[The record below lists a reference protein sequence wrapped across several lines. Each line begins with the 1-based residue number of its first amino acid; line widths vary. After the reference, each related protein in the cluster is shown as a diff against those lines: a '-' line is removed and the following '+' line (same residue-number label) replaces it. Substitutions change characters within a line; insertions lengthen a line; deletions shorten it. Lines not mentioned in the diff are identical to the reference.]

1 MQFIDE
7 AMITVQAGNG
17 GGGCLSFRREKYI
30 ERGGPDG
37 GNGGDG
43 GDVYLL
49 GDESLNTLIDFQYQ
63 QQYRAKKGENG
74 GGRNKTGAGGESI
87 YIKVPIGTTVVDE
100 DTQEVLYDIEK
111 VGEKALVARG
121 GRRGVGNAAFKSSTN
136 RSPRQTTPGEPGE
149 YRSLRLQLKLIADVG
164 LLGRPNAG
172 KSTLISRVSAARP
185 KVAEYPFTTLT
196 PSLGIVKVALDSSFV
211 MADIPG
217 LIEGASDGVGLGT
230 RFLRHVA
237 RCKVLLHLVD
247 VNPEDA
253 SDPVTN
259 ISMIEEEL
267 ARYSSYLIQRP
278 IWIILSKIDQLQ
290 ADEIENLLERIKISH
305 PGREVEMISSHAG
318 QGIDVLLNKL
328 MPFLSRLGDKMKDE
342 QYAAAQ
348 KDLERKIT
356 NDVLS
361 RSKSERDAKHQR
373 ASDDFD
379 VEVIHV
385 ND

>member
-7 AMITVQAGNG
+7 ATITVQAGNG

-63 QQYRAKKGENG
+63 PQYRAKKGENG

-87 YIKVPIGTTVVDE
+87 YIKVPIGTTVIDE
-100 DTQEVLYDIEK
+100 DTQEILYDIEK

-185 KVAEYPFTTLT
+185 KIAEYPFTTLT

>member
-7 AMITVQAGNG
+7 ATITVQAGNG

-63 QQYRAKKGENG
+63 PQYRAKKGENG

-100 DTQEVLYDIEK
+100 DTQEILYDIEK

-185 KVAEYPFTTLT
+185 KIAEYPFTTLT

-267 ARYSSYLIQRP
+267 ARYSPYLIQRP

-342 QYAAAQ
+342 QFAAAQ

-361 RSKSERDAKHQR
+361 RSKSEREAKHQR

>member
-7 AMITVQAGNG
+7 ATITVQAGNG

-63 QQYRAKKGENG
+63 PQYRAKKGENG

-100 DTQEVLYDIEK
+100 DTQEILYDIEK

-136 RSPRQTTPGEPGE
+136 RSPRQTTSGEPGE

-342 QYAAAQ
+342 QFAAAQ

>member
-7 AMITVQAGNG
+7 ATITVQAGNG

-63 QQYRAKKGENG
+63 PQYRAKKGENG

-185 KVAEYPFTTLT
+185 KIADYPFTTLT

>member
-7 AMITVQAGNG
+7 ATITVQAGNG
-17 GGGCLSFRREKYI
+17 GSGCLSFRREKYI

-63 QQYRAKKGENG
+63 PQYRAKKGENG

-100 DTQEVLYDIEK
+100 DTQEILYDIEK

-185 KVAEYPFTTLT
+185 KIADYPFTTLT

-217 LIEGASDGVGLGT
+217 LIEGASEGVGLGT

-247 VNPEDA
+247 VNPDDA

-342 QYAAAQ
+342 QFAAAQ

-361 RSKSERDAKHQR
+361 RSKSERDAKQQR
-373 ASDDFD
+373 APDDFD

>member
-7 AMITVQAGNG
+7 ATITVQAGNG

-63 QQYRAKKGENG
+63 PQYRAKKGENG

-100 DTQEVLYDIEK
+100 DTQEILYDIEK

-185 KVAEYPFTTLT
+185 KIAEYPFTTLT

-361 RSKSERDAKHQR
+361 RSKSERDAKRQR

>member
-7 AMITVQAGNG
+7 ATITVQAGNG
-17 GGGCLSFRREKYI
+17 GSGCLSFRREKYI

-63 QQYRAKKGENG
+63 PQYRAKKGENG

-100 DTQEVLYDIEK
+100 DTQEILYDIEK

-185 KVAEYPFTTLT
+185 KIADYPFTTLT

-328 MPFLSRLGDKMKDE
+328 MPFLSRLGDKMEDE
-342 QYAAAQ
+342 QFAAAQ

-361 RSKSERDAKHQR
+361 RSKSERDAKQQR
-373 ASDDFD
+373 APDDFD

>member
-7 AMITVQAGNG
+7 ATITVQAGNG
-17 GGGCLSFRREKYI
+17 GSGCLSFRREKYI

-63 QQYRAKKGENG
+63 PQYRAKKGENG

-100 DTQEVLYDIEK
+100 DTQEILYDIEK

-185 KVAEYPFTTLT
+185 KIADYPFTTLT

-217 LIEGASDGVGLGT
+217 LIEGASEGVGLGT

-247 VNPEDA
+247 VNPDDA

-305 PGREVEMISSHAG
+305 PGREIEMISSHAG

-328 MPFLSRLGDKMKDE
+328 MPFLSRLGDKMRDE
-342 QYAAAQ
+342 QFAAAQ

-361 RSKSERDAKHQR
+361 RSKSERDAKQQR
-373 ASDDFD
+373 APDDFD

>member
-7 AMITVQAGNG
+7 ATITVQAGNG
-17 GGGCLSFRREKYI
+17 GSGCLSFRREKYI

-63 QQYRAKKGENG
+63 PQYRAKKGENG

-100 DTQEVLYDIEK
+100 DTQEILYDIEK

-185 KVAEYPFTTLT
+185 KIADYPFTTLT

-217 LIEGASDGVGLGT
+217 LIEGASEGVGLGT

-328 MPFLSRLGDKMKDE
+328 MPFLSRLGDKMEDE
-342 QYAAAQ
+342 QFAAAQ

-361 RSKSERDAKHQR
+361 RSKSERDAKQQR

>member
-7 AMITVQAGNG
+7 ATITVQAGNG

-63 QQYRAKKGENG
+63 PQYRAKKGENG

-100 DTQEVLYDIEK
+100 DTQEILYDIEK

-185 KVAEYPFTTLT
+185 KIADYPFTTLT

-217 LIEGASDGVGLGT
+217 LIEGASEGVGLGT

-247 VNPEDA
+247 VNPDDA

-328 MPFLSRLGDKMKDE
+328 MPFLSRLGDEMEDE
-342 QYAAAQ
+342 QFAAAQ

-361 RSKSERDAKHQR
+361 RSKSERDAKQQR
-373 ASDDFD
+373 ALDDFD

>member
-7 AMITVQAGNG
+7 ATITVQAGNG

-63 QQYRAKKGENG
+63 PEYRAKKGENG

-100 DTQEVLYDIEK
+100 DTQEILYDIEK

-185 KVAEYPFTTLT
+185 KIAEYPFTTLT

-217 LIEGASDGVGLGT
+217 LIEGASEGVGLGT

-247 VNPEDA
+247 VNPDDA

-342 QYAAAQ
+342 QFAAAQ

-361 RSKSERDAKHQR
+361 RSKSERDAKQQR

>member
-7 AMITVQAGNG
+7 ATITVQAGNG

-63 QQYRAKKGENG
+63 PQYRAEKGENG

-185 KVAEYPFTTLT
+185 KIADYPFTTLT

-342 QYAAAQ
+342 QFAAAQ

-361 RSKSERDAKHQR
+361 RSRSERDAKHQR

>member
-7 AMITVQAGNG
+7 ATITVQAGNG

-63 QQYRAKKGENG
+63 PQYRAKKGENG

-100 DTQEVLYDIEK
+100 DTQEILYDIEK

-185 KVAEYPFTTLT
+185 KIANYPFTTLT

-217 LIEGASDGVGLGT
+217 LIEGASEGVGLGT

-342 QYAAAQ
+342 QFAAAQ

-361 RSKSERDAKHQR
+361 RSNSERDAKQQR

>member
-7 AMITVQAGNG
+7 ATITVQAGNG

-63 QQYRAKKGENG
+63 PQYRAKKGENG

-100 DTQEVLYDIEK
+100 DTQEILYDIEK

-185 KVAEYPFTTLT
+185 KIAEYPFTTLT

>member
-7 AMITVQAGNG
+7 ATITVQAGNG

-63 QQYRAKKGENG
+63 PQYRAKKGENG
-74 GGRNKTGAGGESI
+74 GGRNKTGARGESI

-100 DTQEVLYDIEK
+100 DTQEILYDIEK

-185 KVAEYPFTTLT
+185 KIAEYPFTTLT

>member
-7 AMITVQAGNG
+7 ATITVQAGNG

-63 QQYRAKKGENG
+63 PQYRAKKGENG

-100 DTQEVLYDIEK
+100 DTQEILYDIEK

-196 PSLGIVKVALDSSFV
+196 PSLGIVKVALESSFV

>member
-7 AMITVQAGNG
+7 ATITVQAGNG
-17 GGGCLSFRREKYI
+17 GSGCLSFRREKYI

-63 QQYRAKKGENG
+63 PQYRAKKGENG

-100 DTQEVLYDIEK
+100 DTQEILYDIEK

-185 KVAEYPFTTLT
+185 KIADYPFTTLT

-247 VNPEDA
+247 VNPDDA

-290 ADEIENLLERIKISH
+290 ADGIENLLERIKISH

-328 MPFLSRLGDKMKDE
+328 MPFLSRLGDEMEDE
-342 QYAAAQ
+342 QFAAAQ

-361 RSKSERDAKHQR
+361 RSKSERDAKQQR
-373 ASDDFD
+373 APDDFD

>member
-7 AMITVQAGNG
+7 ATITVQAGNG
-17 GGGCLSFRREKYI
+17 GSGCLSFRREKYI

-63 QQYRAKKGENG
+63 PQYRAKKGENG

-100 DTQEVLYDIEK
+100 DTQEILYDIEK

-185 KVAEYPFTTLT
+185 KIAEYPFTTLT

-217 LIEGASDGVGLGT
+217 LIEGASDGVSLGT

-253 SDPVTN
+253 SDPVC

-373 ASDDFD
+373 ASGDFD

>member
-7 AMITVQAGNG
+7 ATITVQAGNG

-63 QQYRAKKGENG
+63 PQYRAKKGENG

-267 ARYSSYLIQRP
+267 ARYSPYLIQRP

-361 RSKSERDAKHQR
+361 RSKSEREAKHQR

>member
-7 AMITVQAGNG
+7 ATITVQAGNG

-63 QQYRAKKGENG
+63 PQYRAKKGENG

-100 DTQEVLYDIEK
+100 DTQEILYDIEK

-185 KVAEYPFTTLT
+185 KIAEYPFTTLT

-361 RSKSERDAKHQR
+361 RSRSERDAKHQR

>member
-7 AMITVQAGNG
+7 ATITVQAGNG
-17 GGGCLSFRREKYI
+17 GSGCLSFRREKYI

-63 QQYRAKKGENG
+63 PQYRAKKGENG

-100 DTQEVLYDIEK
+100 DTQEILYDIEK

-185 KVAEYPFTTLT
+185 KIADYPFTTLT

-342 QYAAAQ
+342 QFAAAQ

-361 RSKSERDAKHQR
+361 RSKSERDAKQQR
-373 ASDDFD
+373 APDDFD

>member
-7 AMITVQAGNG
+7 ATITVQAGNG

-63 QQYRAKKGENG
+63 PQYRAKKGENG

-100 DTQEVLYDIEK
+100 DTQEILYDIEK

-185 KVAEYPFTTLT
+185 KIAEYPFTTLT

-373 ASDDFD
+373 ASGDFD

>member
-7 AMITVQAGNG
+7 ATITVQAGNG
-17 GGGCLSFRREKYI
+17 GSGCLSFRREKYI

-63 QQYRAKKGENG
+63 PQYRAKKGENG

-185 KVAEYPFTTLT
+185 KIAEYPFTTLT

-290 ADEIENLLERIKISH
+290 ADEIENLLERVKISH

-342 QYAAAQ
+342 QFAAAQ

-361 RSKSERDAKHQR
+361 RSKSERDAKQQR
-373 ASDDFD
+373 PFNDFD

>member
-7 AMITVQAGNG
+7 ATITVQAGNG

-63 QQYRAKKGENG
+63 PQYRATKGENG

-185 KVAEYPFTTLT
+185 KIAEYPFTTLT

>member
-7 AMITVQAGNG
+7 ATITVQAGNG
-17 GGGCLSFRREKYI
+17 GSGCLSFRREKYI

-63 QQYRAKKGENG
+63 PQYRAKKGENG

-100 DTQEVLYDIEK
+100 DTQEILYDIEK

-185 KVAEYPFTTLT
+185 KIADYPFTTLT

-217 LIEGASDGVGLGT
+217 LIEGASEGVGLGT

-247 VNPEDA
+247 VNPDDA

-290 ADEIENLLERIKISH
+290 ADGIENLLERIKISH

-342 QYAAAQ
+342 QFAAAQ

-356 NDVLS
+356 NDVLI
-361 RSKSERDAKHQR
+361 RSKSERDAKQQR
-373 ASDDFD
+373 ASDDLD

>member
-7 AMITVQAGNG
+7 ATITVQAGNG
-17 GGGCLSFRREKYI
+17 GSGCLSFRREKYI

-63 QQYRAKKGENG
+63 PQYRAKKGENG

-100 DTQEVLYDIEK
+100 DTREILYDIEK
-111 VGEKALVARG
+111 IGEKALVARG

-185 KVAEYPFTTLT
+185 KIADYPFTTLT

-217 LIEGASDGVGLGT
+217 LIEGASEGVGLGT

-247 VNPEDA
+247 VNPDDA

-328 MPFLSRLGDKMKDE
+328 MPFLSRLGDEMEDE
-342 QYAAAQ
+342 QFAAAQ

-361 RSKSERDAKHQR
+361 RSKSERDAKQQR

>member
-7 AMITVQAGNG
+7 ATITVQAGNG

-63 QQYRAKKGENG
+63 PQYRAKKGENG

-100 DTQEVLYDIEK
+100 DTQEILYDIEK

-185 KVAEYPFTTLT
+185 KIADYPFTTLT

-361 RSKSERDAKHQR
+361 RSKSERDAKQQR
-373 ASDDFD
+373 GSDDFD

>member
-7 AMITVQAGNG
+7 ATITVQAGNG

-63 QQYRAKKGENG
+63 PQYRAKKGENG

-100 DTQEVLYDIEK
+100 DTQEILYDIEK

-185 KVAEYPFTTLT
+185 KIAEYPFTTLT

-342 QYAAAQ
+342 QFAAAQ

>member
-7 AMITVQAGNG
+7 ATITVQAGNG

-63 QQYRAKKGENG
+63 PQYRAKKGENG

-100 DTQEVLYDIEK
+100 DTQEILYDIEK

-185 KVAEYPFTTLT
+185 KIADYPFTTLT

-217 LIEGASDGVGLGT
+217 LIKGASEGVGLGT

-305 PGREVEMISSHAG
+305 PGREVEMISSLAG

-342 QYAAAQ
+342 QFAAAQ

>member
-7 AMITVQAGNG
+7 ATITVQAGNG

-63 QQYRAKKGENG
+63 PQYRAKKGENG
-74 GGRNKTGAGGESI
+74 GGRNKTGARGESI

-100 DTQEVLYDIEK
+100 DTQEILYDIEK

-185 KVAEYPFTTLT
+185 KIADYPFTTLT

-217 LIEGASDGVGLGT
+217 LIEGASEGVGLGT

-342 QYAAAQ
+342 QFAAAQ

-361 RSKSERDAKHQR
+361 RSNSERDAKQQR

>member
-7 AMITVQAGNG
+7 ATITVQAGNG

-63 QQYRAKKGENG
+63 PQYRAKKGENG

-100 DTQEVLYDIEK
+100 DTQEILYDIEK

-185 KVAEYPFTTLT
+185 KIAEYPFTTLT

-217 LIEGASDGVGLGT
+217 LIEGASEGVGLGT

>member
-7 AMITVQAGNG
+7 ATITVQAGNG

-63 QQYRAKKGENG
+63 PQYRAKKGENG

-100 DTQEVLYDIEK
+100 DTQEILYDIEK

-185 KVAEYPFTTLT
+185 KIAEYPFTTLT

-217 LIEGASDGVGLGT
+217 LIEGASDGAGLGT

-361 RSKSERDAKHQR
+361 RSKSEREAKHQI

>member
-7 AMITVQAGNG
+7 ATITVQAGNG

-63 QQYRAKKGENG
+63 PQYRAKKGENG

-185 KVAEYPFTTLT
+185 KIAEYPFTTLT

>member
-7 AMITVQAGNG
+7 ATITVQAGNG

-63 QQYRAKKGENG
+63 PQYRAKKGENG

-100 DTQEVLYDIEK
+100 DTQEILYDIEK

-136 RSPRQTTPGEPGE
+136 RSPRQTTQGEPGE

-185 KVAEYPFTTLT
+185 KIADYPFTTLT

-318 QGIDVLLNKL
+318 QGIDVLLDKL

-342 QYAAAQ
+342 QFAAAQ

-361 RSKSERDAKHQR
+361 RSKSERDAKQQR
-373 ASDDFD
+373 APDDFD

>member
-7 AMITVQAGNG
+7 ATITVQAGNG

-63 QQYRAKKGENG
+63 PQYRAKKGENG

-100 DTQEVLYDIEK
+100 DTQEILYDIEK

-185 KVAEYPFTTLT
+185 KIAEYPFTTLT

-267 ARYSSYLIQRP
+267 ARYSPYLIQRP

-342 QYAAAQ
+342 QFAAAQ

>member
-7 AMITVQAGNG
+7 ATITVQAGNG
-17 GGGCLSFRREKYI
+17 GSGCLSFRREKYI

-43 GDVYLL
+43 GDVYLI
-49 GDESLNTLIDFQYQ
+49 GDESLNTLVDFQYQ
-63 QQYRAKKGENG
+63 PQYRAKKGENG

-100 DTQEVLYDIEK
+100 DTQEILYDIEK

-185 KVAEYPFTTLT
+185 KIAEYPFTTLT

-342 QYAAAQ
+342 QFAAAQ

-356 NDVLS
+356 NDVLI
-361 RSKSERDAKHQR
+361 RSKSERDAKQQR

>member
-7 AMITVQAGNG
+7 ATITVQAGNG

-63 QQYRAKKGENG
+63 PQYRAKKGENG

-100 DTQEVLYDIEK
+100 DTQEILYDIEK

-185 KVAEYPFTTLT
+185 KIAQYPFTTLT

-361 RSKSERDAKHQR
+361 RSKSEREAKHQR

>member
-7 AMITVQAGNG
+7 ATITVQAGNG

-63 QQYRAKKGENG
+63 PQYRAKKGENG

-100 DTQEVLYDIEK
+100 DTQEILYDIEK

-185 KVAEYPFTTLT
+185 KIAEYPFTTLT

-290 ADEIENLLERIKISH
+290 ADEIENLLERVKISH

>member
-7 AMITVQAGNG
+7 ATITVQAGNG

-63 QQYRAKKGENG
+63 PQYRAKKGENG

-136 RSPRQTTPGEPGE
+136 RSPRQTTPGDPGE

-342 QYAAAQ
+342 QFVAAQ

>member
-7 AMITVQAGNG
+7 ATITVQAGNG

-63 QQYRAKKGENG
+63 PQYRAKKGENG
-74 GGRNKTGAGGESI
+74 GGRNKTGAEGESI

-100 DTQEVLYDIEK
+100 DTQEILYDIEK

-259 ISMIEEEL
+259 IAMIEEEL

-290 ADEIENLLERIKISH
+290 ADEIESLLERIKISH

-361 RSKSERDAKHQR
+361 RSKSEREAKHQR